1 MFNNFVGIVV
11 NNEKVT
17 SRKKFCHIITIK
29 LIIKY
34 LINNILPIFKIT
46 WFRKFFLLDFQITQK

>member
-17 SRKKFCHIITIK
+17 SKKKI
-29 LIIKY
+29 LSY
-34 LINNILPIFKIT
+34 NNNKVNNKIF
-46 WFRKFFLLDFQITQK
+46 D